1 MLLDPDPPFKNMKN
15 IYFIGLSFVILN
27 LILIIFVISPFI
39 NSIQKNAKDLIAQKS
54 EISLLAESESN
65 IENLKKVYQIRQKDM
80 EKIEVSFV
88 NPETPINFI
97 RFLETIAVD
106 SQAAVEISLARDQ
119 SAFENSFFLDIA
131 LQSSFPNLQ
140 KFLEKLE
147 NGSYPIEV
155 PILNIKRGIEG
166 RVSATLTIFVLAKD

>member
-1 MLLDPDPPFKNMKN
+1 MKN
-15 IYFIGLSFVILN
+15 IYLIGLSFGILN

-39 NSIQKNAKDLIAQKS
+39 NSIQKNTKDLVAQKF
-54 EISLLAESESN
+54 EIFLLTESESN

-80 EKIEVSFV
+80 KEIEDSFV

-97 RFLETIAVD
+97 RFLETIAAD

-147 NGSYPIEV
+147 NGSYPVEV
-155 PILNIKRGIEG
+155 LSLNIKKGIEG
-166 RVSATLTIFVLAKD
+166 RVSATLTSFVLAKD

>member
-1 MLLDPDPPFKNMKN
+1 
-15 IYFIGLSFVILN
+15 
-27 LILIIFVISPFI
+27 LIIFVISPFI
-39 NSIQKNAKDLIAQKS
+39 HSIQKNTKDLTAQKF
-54 EISLLAESESN
+54 EIFLLIESESN

-80 EKIEVSFV
+80 KEIEDSFV

-97 RFLETIAVD
+97 RFLETIAAD

-155 PILNIKRGIEG
+155 SSLNIKRGIEG
-166 RVSATLTIFVLAKD
+166 RVSATLTIFALAKD